1 VTQGFTE
8 VSLSIVSR
16 FLAALDPEFVWAA
29 ALLAALAYSVRS
41 ARRSGLDPRSMYWA
55 AVFAILG
62 GLWGGHLLGLFV
74 HGWEGGPL
82 AFFQFWKGGK
92 SYYGG
97 LMGGGIAGG
106 LFFYYRKVPVLV
118 YADAGMPA
126 VALGYAIG
134 RLGCFLNGDDYG
146 TVSRVPWAVV
156 YFSSTEVHAAQV
168 ARGWIS
174 PGAMWSL
181 PVHPVQLYAS
191 LLGLCL
197 FVWLTNWRPMRAGSR
212 FCAFVISYGLARFI
226 MEFVRGDF
234 RAVLGPLSLPQV
246 FSLIFILVGVRV
258 WLELVLG
265 ASAAVRCSMPVAAES
280 SNPV

>member
-1 VTQGFTE
+1 VTQGLAE
-8 VSLSIVSR
+8 VSLSLASR
-16 FLAALDPEFVWAA
+16 FLADLDPEFVWAA

-41 ARRSGLDPRSMYWA
+41 ARRSGLDPRNMYWA
-55 AVFAILG
+55 VVFAILG

-74 HGWEGGPL
+74 HGWGGGPL
-82 AFFQFWKGGK
+82 SLFQFWQGGK

-97 LMGGGIAGG
+97 LLGGGIAGG
-106 LFFYYRKVPVLV
+106 LFFYYRKLPVLA
-118 YADAGMPA
+118 YADASMPA
-126 VALGYAIG
+126 LALGYAIG

-146 TVSRVPWAVV
+146 SVSTVPWAVV
-156 YFSSTEVHAAQV
+156 YPSGTEAHAAHV

-174 PGAMWSL
+174 PGAIWSL

-191 LLGLCL
+191 LLGLWL
-197 FVWLTNWRPMRAGSR
+197 FVWLANCRPMRVGSR
-212 FCAFVISYGLARFI
+212 FCAFVISYGVARFI

-246 FSLIFILVGVRV
+246 FSLVFILVGVGV
-258 WLELVLG
+258 WLELVAG
-265 ASAAVRCSMPVAAES
+265 ASAVVRCSMPVEEGS

>member
-1 VTQGFTE
+1 MTQGFTE
-8 VSLSIVSR
+8 VSLPLVSR
-16 FLAALDPEFVWAA
+16 FLGELDPEFVWAA

-41 ARRSGLDPRSMYWA
+41 ARRSGLDPRNMYWA
-55 AVFAILG
+55 VVSAILG

-74 HGWEGGPL
+74 HGWGGGSF
-82 AFFQFWKGGK
+82 AFFQFWEGGK

-97 LMGGGIAGG
+97 LLGGGIAGG
-106 LFFYYRKVPVLV
+106 LFFHYRKVPVLA
-118 YADAGMPA
+118 YADASMPA
-126 VALGYAIG
+126 LALGYAIG

-156 YFSSTEVHAAQV
+156 YLSGTEVHAAQV
-168 ARGWIS
+168 ARGWIG

-234 RAVLGPLSLPQV
+234 RPVLGPLSLPQV
-246 FSLIFILVGVRV
+246 FSLIFILVGVGV